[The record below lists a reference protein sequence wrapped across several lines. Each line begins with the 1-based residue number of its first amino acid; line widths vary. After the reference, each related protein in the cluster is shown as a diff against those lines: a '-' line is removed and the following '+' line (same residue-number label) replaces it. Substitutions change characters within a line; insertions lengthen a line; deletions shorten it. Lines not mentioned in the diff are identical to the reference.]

1 MGYVY
6 TIGLEFEL
14 NREFSYTFCSL
25 FSIHFFRFPPF
36 PPGFFWSCLEFSG
49 FGVSGKERTSEQ
61 GSKHARFCR
70 GRNL

>member
-36 PPGFFWSCLEFSG
+36 SPGGGVFFGHVWSFLG
-49 FGVSGKERTSEQ
+49 LG
-61 GSKHARFCR
+61 
-70 GRNL
+70 